1 MEEEIRSADSSAA
14 PSDLKAVVTGVIQ
27 EFLQAQKASSEPA
40 YKTELADERK
50 RREQLERRVN
60 ELVEENRRSRVMAEE
75 ADRSASIRGE
85 LQRMGVTKVDLAFK
99 AIKDDISRSEDGR
112 LLAKTEAG
120 DVTVK
125 EYLSRFL
132 QENPEL
138 LPSRIPGGSGAS
150 SGHTEQVSATGID
163 LDKIRPGMSPEELD
177 KVRREIA
184 RVARQA
190 FRVG

>member
-1 MEEEIRSADSSAA
+1 MEEENRSGDPVSA

-50 RREQLERRVN
+50 RRELLERRVN

-75 ADRSASIRGE
+75 AERSAAIRGE
-85 LQRMGVTKVDLAFK
+85 LQRMGVSKVDLAFR

-120 DVTVK
+120 EVPVK
-125 EYLSRFL
+125 DYLSRFL

-150 SGHTEQVSATGID
+150 SGHADQVGATGID
-163 LDKIRPGMSPEELD
+163 LDKIRPGMSPDELD